1 LELRQNL
8 IKNVAIHDA
17 SLRDD
22 ARFKSS
28 NSALFSSKLNEEKY
42 IWIPKKFQF
51 SQKNNTSIQTM
62 METLD
67 QQCNHK
73 KLSPKKSIKNISF
86 SRMMQSL
93 KSGIKAIIGKCSA
106 EEI

>member
-1 LELRQNL
+1 
-8 IKNVAIHDA
+8 
-17 SLRDD
+17 
-22 ARFKSS
+22 
-28 NSALFSSKLNEEKY
+28 
-42 IWIPKKFQF
+42 
-51 SQKNNTSIQTM
+51 